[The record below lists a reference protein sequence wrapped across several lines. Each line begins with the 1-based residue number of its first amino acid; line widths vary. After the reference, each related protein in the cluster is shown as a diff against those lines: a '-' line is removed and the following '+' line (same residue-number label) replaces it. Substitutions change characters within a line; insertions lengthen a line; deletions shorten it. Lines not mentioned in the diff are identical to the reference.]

1 MLFKN
6 TKRVM
11 TISLLCL
18 TALTFIPGYS
28 EAKVNTANVVHKCS
42 KQDTKENLLACAVYA
57 ESRGQGKKGMVAVG
71 NVVINRVNSPEFPK
85 SIRGVLYQPGQF
97 SYTYQGAFSAKD
109 QQSWLEAK
117 AIAAQLLYLD
127 NNFPEAREAIDIT
140 KGATYF
146 KKRTMRTRWERDMV
160 LVYRYKDHQFYRQED

>member
-18 TALTFIPGYS
+18 TAFAFSPTYVD
-28 EAKVNTANVVHKCS
+28 AKATTANVVHKCS
-42 KQDTKENLLACAVYA
+42 RQDTKENLLACAVYA
-57 ESRGQGKKGMVAVG
+57 ESRGQGKQGMIAVG
-71 NVVINRVNSPEFPK
+71 NVVINRVNDPHFPE
-85 SIRGVLYQPGQF
+85 SIKGVLYQPGQF
-97 SYTYQGAFSAKD
+97 SYTYRGAFKAQD

-117 AIAAQLLYLD
+117 AIASKLIYLD
-127 NNFPEAREAIDIT
+127 NNFPEAREAIDPT

-146 KKRTMRTRWERDMV
+146 KKKTIRTAWQHDML
-160 LVYRYKDHQFYRQED
+160 LVYRYKDHQFYR

>member
-18 TALTFIPGYS
+18 TALTFIPENS

-42 KQDTKENLLACAVYA
+42 RQDTKENLLACAVYA
-57 ESRGQGKKGMVAVG
+57 ESRGQGKQGMIAVG
-71 NVVINRVNSPEFPK
+71 NVVINRVNDPDFPK
-85 SIRGVLYQPGQF
+85 SIRGVLFQPGQF
-97 SYTYQGAFSAKD
+97 SYTYKGAFKAQD

-117 AIAAQLLYLD
+117 AIAAKLIYLD
-127 NNFPEAREAIDIT
+127 ANFPEAREATDVT
-140 KGATYF
+140 RGATYF
-146 KKRTMRTRWERDMV
+146 KKRTIRTHWERDMKM
-160 LVYRYKDHQFYRQED
+160 VYRYKDHQFYRQED